1 MLRIQDVT
9 KGELF
14 MKRLLVFASI
24 ILSLSS
30 PAFANGDERVAA
42 VTDFL
47 LNRAQENAVYMFELR
62 LKRNTELACAFPETY
77 SYIEDGNLRLLL
89 KNKELWKKS
98 VEHDLLTMV
107 SGYAGEQINKGLEFL
122 DIANR
127 YIVATQYL
135 GLKYQG
141 EVYPLNMVPLS
152 ADQSFRDL
160 NYGFYNGV
168 IELDDAIRSLHTISE
183 RSKNTRAGCNIP
195 AITLDDINLLAQNIK
210 LANTHLKEWT
220 NHVKENG
227 KLLVVNQEKIKADCQ
242 ENSGF
247 YLCKFINK
255 PASEWLESDVEKAI
269 GASVAA
275 VAVSVVLNDFSKKI
289 KDANTYTA
297 KVLVADKFFKQTGLS
312 KSISNPERLTN
323 DLLFFAE
330 LADADKK
337 EEVQEVL
344 TRYTLPPVTF
354 GIKREPQTHVLLSGY
369 LTASYG
375 YVFNSKEVGYNN
387 HGGIYAPVGVEVSRG
402 VNGGSISL
410 MLAPFDFG
418 YPISLKLNGVEQGVN
433 FNEIVAPSMA
443 LSYGWQD
450 YPLSVG
456 VAFQRGK
463 NSNLNSAIE
472 RRAMIFLGI
481 DMPLFSL
488 Y

>member
-1 MLRIQDVT
+1 
-9 KGELF
+9 
-14 MKRLLVFASI
+14 MKRILVYVI
-24 ILSLSS
+24 CILCLPSF
-30 PAFANGDERVAA
+30 AFANGDERVAA

-47 LNRAQENAVYMFELR
+47 LNRAQENAVYMFELQ

-89 KNKELWKKS
+89 KNKELWKQS

-107 SGYAGEQINKGLEFL
+107 SGYAGEQISKGLEFL
-122 DIANR
+122 DISNR

-168 IELDDAIRSLHTISE
+168 IELDEAIRSIHAISE
-183 RSKNTRAGCNIP
+183 RSKNTRAGCGIP
-195 AITLDDINLLAQNIK
+195 AMTLDDINSLAQNIK
-210 LANTHLKEWT
+210 SANTHLKEWAD
-220 NHVKENG
+220 HVKKNG

-242 ENSGF
+242 ENPEF

-269 GASVAA
+269 GVSVAA
-275 VAVSVVLNDFSKKI
+275 VAVSVALNDFSKKI

-312 KSISNPERLTN
+312 KSINNPERLTN

-330 LADADKK
+330 LADAEKK

-354 GIKREPQTHVLLSGY
+354 GIKREPQTHVQVSGY

-375 YVFNSKEVGYNN
+375 YVFNNKEVGYNN
-387 HGGIYAPVGVEVSRG
+387 HGGIYAPVGVEISRG
-402 VNGGSISL
+402 LDGGSLSL
-410 MLAPFDFG
+410 MLSPFDFG

-433 FNEIVAPSMA
+433 FNEIVSPSLA
-443 LSYGWQD
+443 LSYGWQN
-450 YPLSVG
+450 YPLSLG
-456 VAFQRGK
+456 VAVQRGSS
-463 NSNLNSAIE
+463 SNLSNTVE
-472 RRAMIFLGI
+472 RRVMIFFGI